1 VPAAVVLVVLAVGLL
16 ATARQILA
24 AAAAVLLQTI
34 LAEVAL
40 ADWVLLSLNGDS
52 NNGLFC
58 RT

>member
-1 VPAAVVLVVLAVGLL
+1 VTAAAVLVVLTVGLL

-24 AAAAVLLQTI
+24 VAAAVLVQII